1 MMEPISFFKIAP
13 EGPFLYLRRGV
24 MRFVTISFLL
34 HSEGFFY
41 GPFGEPNQKGFLYPS
56 IILMGVIGS
65 LNTLRVT

>member
-1 MMEPISFFKIAP
+1 
-13 EGPFLYLRRGV
+13 

-65 LNTLRVT
+65 LSTLRVT